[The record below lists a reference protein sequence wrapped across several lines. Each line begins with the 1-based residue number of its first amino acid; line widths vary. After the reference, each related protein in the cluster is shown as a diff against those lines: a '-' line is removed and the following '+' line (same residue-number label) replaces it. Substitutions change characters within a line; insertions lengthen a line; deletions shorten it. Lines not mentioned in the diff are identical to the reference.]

1 MDERL
6 EILIM
11 DYLSDKLSADDQL
24 EWDKQVAAGNINPE
38 DIKAYQA
45 LMSDMDN
52 IKQPEP
58 SENLSKKFY
67 THLDQQIKHLN
78 RTTVLDQL
86 ASFLYQ
92 RGLSRGGM
100 QAGYSLIILLVGL
113 ATGYLLMNGGDKSE
127 ITALSTEVKEMKSMM
142 MLNLLEK
149 ESPSARIKAVSLTQ
163 NMKDVDNEIIN
174 ALFNTLT
181 HDNNT
186 NVRLEALDA
195 LVRYS
200 DRPLVRVG
208 LIESLALQNNPLV
221 QLGLADIMVLLQ
233 DKQAKEALEGM
244 LDSADLTEDVREVLK
259 ERINSINI

>member
-11 DYLSDKLSADDQL
+11 DYLSDKLSVSDQQ
-24 EWDKQVAAGNINPE
+24 EWNKEIAAGNIKPE
-38 DIKAYQA
+38 DIKAYQS
-45 LMSDMDN
+45 LMSGMEN
-52 IKQPEP
+52 IKVPEV

-67 THLDQQIKHLN
+67 THLNQQIKSVN
-78 RTTVLDQL
+78 RTTVLDQV
-86 ASFLYQ
+86 ASYLYQ
-92 RGLSRGGM
+92 LGLSRGGI
-100 QAGYSLIILLVGL
+100 QAAYSLVILLIGLGAGY
-113 ATGYLLMNGGDKSE
+113 LMMNDNDKTE
-127 ITALSTEVKEMKSMM
+127 ISALSTEMKEMKSMM
-142 MLNLLEK
+142 MLSLLEK

-174 ALFNTLT
+174 ALFHTLS

-208 LIESLALQNNPLV
+208 LIESLAEQDNPLV

-233 DKQAKEALEGM
+233 DKQAKAALEGI
-244 LDSADLTEDVREVLK
+244 LNNDDLTEDVREVIK
-259 ERINSINI
+259 ERLNSINI